1 MSSRLSALASS
12 ILAGIRRYGTTSRN
26 GTSVYAFEGF
36 CYVSFFLLLFLS
48 LIVDGFGNSLFMDD
62 GNVPSLLS
70 LPLLGFVSRSDPL
83 YVQTS

>member
-1 MSSRLSALASS
+1 MERQAETGQVFTRLKVFA
-12 ILAGIRRYGTTSRN
+12 TSL
-26 GTSVYAFEGF
+26 F
-36 CYVSFFLLLFLS
+36 FFLLLFLS